1 MRHADRVRVCRFSP
15 FLRFLGD
22 FWGFL
27 GGLGIGAC
35 SWRVARGGLAR

>member
-1 MRHADRVRVCRFSP
+1 MQIFTIFEVF
-15 FLRFLGD
+15 G
-22 FWGFL
+22 GFL